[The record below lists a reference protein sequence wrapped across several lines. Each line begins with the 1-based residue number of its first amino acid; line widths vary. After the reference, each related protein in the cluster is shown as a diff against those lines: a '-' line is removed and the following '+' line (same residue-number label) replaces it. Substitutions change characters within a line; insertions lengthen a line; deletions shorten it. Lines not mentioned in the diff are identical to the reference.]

1 MFLLRV
7 ELARRHPGHQIA
19 ISLADDRDLESA
31 ALVGFGAGPAGHRL
45 PEVTTYRTTK
55 TGTGLLARTSDVW
68 LPSTSFLKPL
78 RPCDAMTIKSF
89 YSIKTTGAG
98 MGLTIYKPSSHPM
111 EEASV

>member
-7 ELARRHPGHQIA
+7 ELARGHPGHQIA

-55 TGTGLLARTSDVW
+55 TGTGLLAG
-68 LPSTSFLKPL
+68 LPMSGSRAPAFLNPYG
-78 RPCDAMTIKSF
+78 RVMP
-89 YSIKTTGAG
+89 
-98 MGLTIYKPSSHPM
+98 
-111 EEASV
+111 